1 MVELK
6 SIIDA
11 NGHGLLEMPSGTGKT
26 ITILS
31 LILAYQEAHPKL
43 NKRLVYCTRTV
54 PEVDKALGELERL
67 YNYRKEHQDNPR
79 AFLGIGLSARK
90 NMCINE
96 AVLSAEVPGRSI
108 DSRCH
113 SLTAGW
119 ARADGN
125 QCKFYENIEDLCG
138 SSSVRNG
145 NNVSNDHLFGI
156 PSGVYDMNGLKDWGR
171 KSSLCPYFL
180 SRNLLKDADVL
191 IYSYYYLLDP
201 KVSSMVS
208 GEISNSSIVIF
219 DEAHNID
226 NVCVESFSIDI
237 SRKHLDASIISLN
250 SLQDRLQQIRQEDQE
265 KLLLEY
271 ELLLSENRSAIIA
284 NNIVATNTTS
294 ITPIIPDDILEE
306 SIPGN
311 IRKGEHFISFLRR
324 FVEFLK
330 HQLKP
335 LHVTT
340 DSPMSFLATLRQL
353 TLIDRVPLRFTSDR
367 LGLLLKTLEITGMD
381 DYYALQ
387 QVANLATITSTYER
401 GFQLIME
408 PYEDRAPNVSNP
420 ILHLA
425 CLDPTLAIKPVF
437 SRFKSVI
444 ITSGTLSPI
453 DIYPRILNFEPVL
466 MKSLPISLDRNI
478 MSPLIV
484 GRGSDQTSLTS
495 RFDIRNDPAVIRNY
509 GQLLLEMVQVTPDG
523 LVAFFPSYSYLET
536 ILAIWMEMGII
547 ESVLGYKLI
556 FIETPDGKES
566 EDALSNYRKACDS
579 GRGAVMFSVARGKIS
594 EGIDFNNHYGRAVIM
609 FGIPYQYTES
619 RILKARLE
627 FMREEYGIRES
638 DFLTFD
644 ALRHAAQCLGR
655 VIRGK
660 DDYGLMILADKRYGR
675 WDKRSKLPRWINE
688 SITDYNTDLSSD
700 MATARAKKFFK
711 EMAEP
716 PTLLGNTKTMLTEAE
731 LTK

>member
-6 SIIDA
+6 TIIDS

-43 NKRLVYCTRTV
+43 NKKLVYCTRTV

-67 YNYRKEHQDNPR
+67 YSYRKKHQESPKP
-79 AFLGIGLSARK
+79 FLGLGLSARK
-90 NMCINE
+90 NMCIND
-96 AVLSAEVPGRSI
+96 AVLTNSKNIPGNSI

-113 SLTAGW
+113 SLTASW
-119 ARADGN
+119 ARVDGN
-125 QCKFYENIEDLCG
+125 SCKFYENIEDICG
-138 SSSVRNG
+138 ANTKKNE
-145 NNVSNDHLFGI
+145 NNNHLFGI
-156 PSGVYDMNGLKDWGR
+156 PSGVYDMQGLREWG
-171 KSSLCPYFL
+171 KLNSLCPYFL
-180 SRNLLKDADVL
+180 SRTLLKEADVV

-201 KVSSMVS
+201 KVSGIVS
-208 GEISNSSIVIF
+208 ADISNSAIIIF

-226 NVCVESFSIDI
+226 NVCVETFSIDI
-237 SRKHLDASIISLN
+237 SRKHLDSSISSLN
-250 SLQDRLQQIRQEDQE
+250 KLQEKIAQIRQEDQE

-271 ELLLSENRSAIIA
+271 ESLLSEIPLKGSNHNQI
-284 NNIVATNTTS
+284 TS
-294 ITPIIPDDILEE
+294 LPIIPDDVLEE

-311 IRKGEHFISFLRR
+311 IRKGEHFISFMRR

-353 TLIDRVPLRFTSDR
+353 TLIDRVPLRFCSDR

-387 QVANLATITSTYER
+387 QVANLATIVSTYER

-425 CLDPTLAIKPVF
+425 CLDATLAIKPIF
-437 SRFKSVI
+437 SKYKSVI

-453 DIYPRILNFEPVL
+453 DIYPRILNFEPIL

-478 MSPLIV
+478 MSPLVIA
-484 GRGSDQTSLTS
+484 RGSDQTTLTS

-536 ILAIWMEMGII
+536 ILAIWSEMGII
-547 ESVLGYKLI
+547 ESILRYKLI
-556 FIETPDGKES
+556 FIETPEGKEC
-566 EDALSNYRKACDS
+566 EKALINYRLACDS

-627 FMREEYGIRES
+627 FMREEYGIKEN

-688 SITDYNTDLSSD
+688 SITDYNLDLSSD
-700 MATARAKKFFK
+700 MAINRAKHFFK
-711 EMAEP
+711 EMAQPAPISDKSITKVREIE
-716 PTLLGNTKTMLTEAE
+716 LGK
-731 LTK
+731 